1 MSSSNLPVSL
11 IGAAIALIAVLVWA
25 NWFRGRLRRDARIAA
40 DLRDS
45 EERWKF
51 ALDGAGDGVWDAD
64 LKSGKTLYSR
74 RWKEILGYA
83 EHEIGDDGDEWLRL
97 IHPDDVTRVRAENQA
112 CLDRRADNFICEFRM
127 RTKDGRW
134 LWILD
139 RGKVVLRS
147 NTGEA
152 LRMIGTHTDIS
163 ARKAGEAREAARA
176 NALMQIATHQPLPA
190 ILDSIVRDAESR
202 CDWICSILLVDARG
216 TALTRGAAPHVPDFI
231 QGVTEGLPIA
241 AGEGACGAAA
251 HARARVVCAELRT
264 HPNWARYRAVAE
276 QAGWRAGWSEPILDA
291 NGRVLGTFAN
301 YRSRP
306 GAPTAVEIDNV
317 VQAAQIAAIAIERSR
332 DEQALRASEAQ
343 LAAKSR
349 ALEVTLER
357 MEEGVMMVSPERI
370 VEVCN
375 RRAIE
380 LLELPPEMMA
390 ARPTFAELLEYQ
402 WRTEEFA
409 HTSEDLQRFVR
420 AGGILDQAQ
429 RYERQRPNGRWLE
442 VRSVPIAGGG
452 VLRTYADITEHKRAE
467 TTRRA
472 LEAQLLEARKLEA
485 IGTLAGGIAH
495 DFNNVM
501 AAILGNVAFARQDIG
516 EGHPAQLYLDQINK
530 AGRRAR
536 SLVQQI
542 LAFSRKMPDEF
553 VGVSLRPM
561 VGEAVTM
568 LRSVVGSGVTLNAVL
583 PEGRLAVRTNPTQLQ
598 QVLMNLGT
606 NAWQA
611 LPDGVGKIELGLDET
626 VIRPGIPDG
635 PAGLEPGVYAHL
647 WVRDNGRGM
656 NAETRQRIFDPFF
669 TTKPI
674 GQGTGLG
681 LAVVHGIVEA
691 HGGAIEVTSAPGHG
705 SSFDLYLPLVDA
717 ESEPMPLDI
726 AVTDTVRGHGEHV
739 LYIDDDE
746 VMALMVDGLLQRL
759 GYRSTCLLD
768 ADAAIALV
776 ARAPSEVDI
785 VVTDFNMP
793 NRSGLDVVRALA
805 ALRPA
810 LPVVISSGYVSDELR
825 ASATQLGVRAVMQ
838 KEHTLEELGPLLHAV
853 LAGR

>member
-1 MSSSNLPVSL
+1 
-11 IGAAIALIAVLVWA
+11 
-25 NWFRGRLRRDARIAA
+25 
-40 DLRDS
+40 
-45 EERWKF
+45 
-51 ALDGAGDGVWDAD
+51 
-64 LKSGKTLYSR
+64 
-74 RWKEILGYA
+74 
-83 EHEIGDDGDEWLRL
+83 
-97 IHPDDVTRVRAENQA
+97 
-112 CLDRRADNFICEFRM
+112 
-127 RTKDGRW
+127 
-134 LWILD
+134 
-139 RGKVVLRS
+139 
-147 NTGEA
+147 
-152 LRMIGTHTDIS
+152 
-163 ARKAGEAREAARA
+163 
-176 NALMQIATHQPLPA
+176 
-190 ILDSIVRDAESR
+190 
-202 CDWICSILLVDARG
+202 
-216 TALTRGAAPHVPDFI
+216 
-231 QGVTEGLPIA
+231 
-241 AGEGACGAAA
+241 
-251 HARARVVCAELRT
+251 
-264 HPNWARYRAVAE
+264 
-276 QAGWRAGWSEPILDA
+276 
-291 NGRVLGTFAN
+291 
-301 YRSRP
+301 
-306 GAPTAVEIDNV
+306 
-317 VQAAQIAAIAIERSR
+317 
-332 DEQALRASEAQ
+332 
-343 LAAKSR
+343 
-349 ALEVTLER
+349 
-357 MEEGVMMVSPERI
+357 
-370 VEVCN
+370 
-375 RRAIE
+375 
-380 LLELPPEMMA
+380 
-390 ARPTFAELLEYQ
+390 
-402 WRTEEFA
+402 
-409 HTSEDLQRFVR
+409 
-420 AGGILDQAQ
+420 
-429 RYERQRPNGRWLE
+429 
-442 VRSVPIAGGG
+442 
-452 VLRTYADITEHKRAE
+452 
-467 TTRRA
+467 
-472 LEAQLLEARKLEA
+472 
-485 IGTLAGGIAH
+485 
-495 DFNNVM
+495 
-501 AAILGNVAFARQDIG
+501 
-516 EGHPAQLYLDQINK
+516 
-530 AGRRAR
+530 
-536 SLVQQI
+536 
-542 LAFSRKMPDEF
+542 
-553 VGVSLRPM
+553 
-561 VGEAVTM
+561 
-568 LRSVVGSGVTLNAVL
+568 
-583 PEGRLAVRTNPTQLQ
+583 LQ